1 MKSRIMYIESNMK
14 SHKLLFGSLVSLW
27 IVALTALTGVFYQ
40 AWATSNDLKT
50 YPAPGRML
58 DVHGLSYH
66 LRCMGSGSPTVVLE
80 AGLGESSL
88 SWYPVQAKL
97 AEATRVCAY
106 DRAGLGWSDGTNDSM
121 SPEQVAANL
130 NALLQNAAIEPP
142 FILVGHSRG
151 GLYSRSF
158 YHQFPSAVKGM
169 VLIDSVHDN
178 APARELPYAR
188 EEYLKQKIQ
197 TAIAVPLSKIGFIRL
212 MGWANADRQPSP
224 LPANIL
230 AAKTAVQNRSA
241 TAQAVV
247 NEITVMRKGLDP
259 TTPRPASL
267 GNLPLVVLTSGKGID
282 VEAAKRNAIAKNK
295 SVENAAAIAE
305 TQKILQL
312 ELTALSSNSK
322 QVIAE
327 KSGHFIMYD
336 QPDLVV
342 NTVTDMVRTAKSN
355 ITSRSAGRSA
365 APKKVNNSP

>member
-1 MKSRIMYIESNMK
+1 MQIKQHVK
-14 SHKLLFGSLVSLW
+14 SHKLIFGSLIALC
-27 IVALTALTGVFYQ
+27 IVALTALAGVFYQ

-50 YPAPGRML
+50 HPAPGRMVG
-58 DVHGLSYH
+58 VHGSSYH
-66 LRCMGSGSPTVVLE
+66 LRCMGSGSPTVILE

-88 SWYPVQAKL
+88 IWYPVQAAI
-97 AEATRVCAY
+97 AETTRVCAY

-130 NALLQNAAIEPP
+130 KTILQNAAIEPP

-169 VLIDSVHDN
+169 VLIDAVHDN
-178 APARELPYAR
+178 GPARELPYAR
-188 EEYLKQKIQ
+188 WEYFKQKIQ
-197 TAIAVPLSKIGFIRL
+197 ITIAVPLSKIGFIRL

-224 LPANIL
+224 LPVKIL

-247 NEITVMRKGLDP
+247 NEITIMRKNLDP

-267 GNLPLVVLTSGKGID
+267 GNLPLVVLTSGKRID
-282 VEAAKRNAIAKNK
+282 VELAKRNAIAKNK
-295 SVENAAAIAE
+295 SVENALAIAE
-305 TQKILQL
+305 TEKILQQ

-342 NTVTDMVRTAKSN
+342 NTVTDMVRTAKSG
-355 ITSRSAGRSA
+355 ITSRSTGRA
-365 APKKVNNSP
+365 KTARR